1 MVIGMLAESSVR
13 NICCL
18 VIAERTRR
26 KRGGR
31 GREERLESNRGMNA
45 YRGGG
50 AMIQGDTNHD
60 VAWGRK

>member
-50 AMIQGDTNHD
+50 HDT
-60 VAWGRK
+60 G